1 MKKSAAEIFIRG
13 RLFSFGFFKPN
24 FLALMRVLGGPSA
37 QKAPARWACSGK
49 EPHRFL
55 NNRHINAVL
64 PGEFIGDPGCDV
76 TLHRADACDRF
87 GGRYALTR

>member
-1 MKKSAAEIFIRG
+1 MPFWAAHQRRK
-13 RLFSFGFFKPN
+13 RLLDG
-24 FLALMRVLGGPSA
+24 LVLVKNRIG
-37 QKAPARWACSGK
+37 
-49 EPHRFL
+49 FL

-87 GGRYALTR
+87 GGRYALPDEDAGAPVAAVLAGAGDD